1 MQVTIRIVCPV
12 FDIDLEIDEARDLH
26 AKLAKIFGKPELG
39 ATGFPAD
46 AEKLI
51 SDAISDAIKI
61 INDIPSE
68 PGTTKPNL
76 L

>member
-26 AKLAKIFGKPELG
+26 EKLAKIFGKPELG
-39 ATGFPAD
+39 ATGFPVD
-46 AEKLI
+46 AEKR
-51 SDAISDAIKI
+51 ISDAIKI